1 MKNIIRK
8 LLLLICIMMLP
19 FTLTACSGSKNN
31 DNSAKSNNS
40 EDKNADSDGSG
51 SDNASET
58 EAAGKYPSI
67 QEFIDSDLFQEEMKP
82 QISEFEEEGMTMSF
96 SAEDNKLIW
105 DFKIND
111 PDLSAALDTAS
122 LESALDS
129 QASTFESV
137 AEVLPTAVDVD
148 DPVVVARYLD
158 SEGTVLAS
166 GEFTTPDSSNGTDS
180 GTGSD
185 SSDAPETDTTE

>member
-67 QEFIDSDLFQEEMKP
+67 QEFIDMYKRTFLRKMKTQCIKRRILPILLNSLYSLNKSRRTDKQQFTKIKIIPQTSRLARNQWMRYQLSIFLIIIIGIQAIGSRRVSYFTQSFQCPCTKNNP
-82 QISEFEEEGMTMSF
+82 
-96 SAEDNKLIW
+96 
-105 DFKIND
+105 
-111 PDLSAALDTAS
+111 
-122 LESALDS
+122 
-129 QASTFESV
+129 
-137 AEVLPTAVDVD
+137 
-148 DPVVVARYLD
+148 R
-158 SEGTVLAS
+158 
-166 GEFTTPDSSNGTDS
+166 
-180 GTGSD
+180 TG
-185 SSDAPETDTTE
+185 

>member
-1 MKNIIRK
+1 M
-8 LLLLICIMMLP
+8 
-19 FTLTACSGSKNN
+19 A
-31 DNSAKSNNS
+31 
-40 EDKNADSDGSG
+40 SG

-111 PDLSAALDTAS
+111 PDLAAAL
-122 LESALDS
+122 
-129 QASTFESV
+129 
-137 AEVLPTAVDVD
+137 
-148 DPVVVARYLD
+148 RYGI
-158 SEGTVLAS
+158 SRIC
-166 GEFTTPDSSNGTDS
+166 P
-180 GTGSD
+180 
-185 SSDAPETDTTE
+185 

>member
-40 EDKNADSDGSG
+40 EDKNADSDGNG
-51 SDNASET
+51 SDNDSET
-58 EAAGKYPSI
+58 EAAGKFPSI
-67 QEFIDSDLFQEEMKP
+67 QEFIDSDLFQDEMKS
-82 QISEFEEEGMTMSF
+82 QISEFEEEGLTMSF

-122 LESALDS
+122 LESALGS
-129 QASTFESV
+129 QSSTFESV